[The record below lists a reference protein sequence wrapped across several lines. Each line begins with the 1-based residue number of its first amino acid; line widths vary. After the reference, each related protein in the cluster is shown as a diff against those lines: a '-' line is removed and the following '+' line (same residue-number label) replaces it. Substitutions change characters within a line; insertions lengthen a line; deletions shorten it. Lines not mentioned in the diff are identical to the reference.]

1 MKNTI
6 KVFVLVALTLAA
18 MSVSAQVKL
27 GHIETQKLIQAMP
40 EWTAAQKTFEEEQ
53 KKVNTEL
60 NGLREQFQTKLAEYS
75 EKMKTYSEAMRA
87 TTEEEL
93 QGLQQRIQRFQE
105 TAMAQLEKTQN
116 DLMQP
121 VMEKALN
128 AIKEV
133 GKENGFTY
141 IFDMNAGILYA
152 AENSQDVLPLV
163 KKKLGLA
170 AFVVSDSRIW
180 SNTKRVSA
188 YLIPA
193 TEG

>member
-152 AENSQDVLPLV
+152 AENSQDVLPWV
-163 KKKLGLA
+163 KKKLGLQ
-170 AFVVSDSRIW
+170 
-180 SNTKRVSA
+180 
-188 YLIPA
+188 
-193 TEG
+193 

>member
-141 IFDMNAGILYA
+141 IFDMNAGILL
-152 AENSQDVLPLV
+152 S
-163 KKKLGLA
+163 
-170 AFVVSDSRIW
+170 
-180 SNTKRVSA
+180 
-188 YLIPA
+188 LIHI
-193 TEG
+193 

>member
-60 NGLREQFQTKLAEYS
+60 NSLREQFQTKLAEYS

-152 AENSQDVLPLV
+152 AENSQDVLLLV
-163 KKKLGLA
+163 KKKLGLQ
-170 AFVVSDSRIW
+170 
-180 SNTKRVSA
+180 
-188 YLIPA
+188 
-193 TEG
+193 

>member
-141 IFDMNAGILYA
+141 IFDMNDGILYA
-152 AENSQDVLPLV
+152 AENSQDVLQLV
-163 KKKLGLA
+163 
-170 AFVVSDSRIW
+170 
-180 SNTKRVSA
+180 
-188 YLIPA
+188 
-193 TEG
+193 

>member
-93 QGLQQRIQRFQE
+93 QGLQQRIQRFH
-105 TAMAQLEKTQN
+105 TIFKIINHRNPISTIST
-116 DLMQP
+116 
-121 VMEKALN
+121 KFISFIITN
-128 AIKEV
+128 A
-133 GKENGFTY
+133 
-141 IFDMNAGILYA
+141 
-152 AENSQDVLPLV
+152 S
-163 KKKLGLA
+163 
-170 AFVVSDSRIW
+170 SR
-180 SNTKRVSA
+180 ST
-188 YLIPA
+188 L
-193 TEG
+193 

>member
-141 IFDMNAGILYA
+141 IFDMNACF
-152 AENSQDVLPLV
+152 P
-163 KKKLGLA
+163 
-170 AFVVSDSRIW
+170 SRHR
-180 SNTKRVSA
+180 SKR
-188 YLIPA
+188 
-193 TEG
+193 

>member
-133 GKENGFTY
+133 G
-141 IFDMNAGILYA
+141 L
-152 AENSQDVLPLV
+152 S
-163 KKKLGLA
+163 
-170 AFVVSDSRIW
+170 
-180 SNTKRVSA
+180 
-188 YLIPA
+188 LIHI
-193 TEG
+193 

>member
-141 IFDMNAGILYA
+141 IL
-152 AENSQDVLPLV
+152 S
-163 KKKLGLA
+163 
-170 AFVVSDSRIW
+170 
-180 SNTKRVSA
+180 
-188 YLIPA
+188 LIHI
-193 TEG
+193 

>member
-93 QGLQQRIQRFQE
+93 QGFYIVKSILHGIV
-105 TAMAQLEKTQN
+105 
-116 DLMQP
+116 DLNR
-121 VMEKALN
+121 V
-128 AIKEV
+128 IYRDTISY
-133 GKENGFTY
+133 F
-141 IFDMNAGILYA
+141 GILLDDNNRKPICRLHFNRSNKYLEVFD
-152 AENSQDVLPLV
+152 EN
-163 KKKLGLA
+163 KKG
-170 AFVVSDSRIW
+170 
-180 SNTKRVSA
+180 TK
-188 YLIPA
+188 YLITSLEELYNYSKEIIESA
-193 TEG
+193 KNYLND

>member
-141 IFDMNAGILYA
+141 IFDMNASILYA

-163 KKKLGLA
+163 KKKLGLQ
-170 AFVVSDSRIW
+170 
-180 SNTKRVSA
+180 
-188 YLIPA
+188 
-193 TEG
+193 

>member
-60 NGLREQFQTKLAEYS
+60 NSLREQFQTKLAEYS

-152 AENSQDVLPLV
+152 AENSQDVLPLG
-163 KKKLGLA
+163 KKKLGLQ
-170 AFVVSDSRIW
+170 
-180 SNTKRVSA
+180 
-188 YLIPA
+188 
-193 TEG
+193 

>member
-152 AENSQDVLPLV
+152 AENSQAVLPLV
-163 KKKLGLA
+163 KKKLGLQ
-170 AFVVSDSRIW
+170 
-180 SNTKRVSA
+180 
-188 YLIPA
+188 
-193 TEG
+193 

>member
-141 IFDMNAGILYA
+141 IFDRIK
-152 AENSQDVLPLV
+152 SR
-163 KKKLGLA
+163 LG
-170 AFVVSDSRIW
+170 
-180 SNTKRVSA
+180 
-188 YLIPA
+188 
-193 TEG
+193 

>member
-60 NGLREQFQTKLAEYS
+60 NSLREQFQTKLAEYS

-152 AENSQDVLPLV
+152 AENSQDVLPWV
-163 KKKLGLA
+163 KKKLGLQ
-170 AFVVSDSRIW
+170 
-180 SNTKRVSA
+180 
-188 YLIPA
+188 
-193 TEG
+193 

>member
-60 NGLREQFQTKLAEYS
+60 KGLREQFQTKLAEYS

-152 AENSQDVLPLV
+152 AENSQDVLPLC
-163 KKKLGLA
+163 KRIKSRLG
-170 AFVVSDSRIW
+170 
-180 SNTKRVSA
+180 
-188 YLIPA
+188 
-193 TEG
+193 

>member
-60 NGLREQFQTKLAEYS
+60 NSLREQFQTKLAEYS

-116 DLMQP
+116 DLRQP

-152 AENSQDVLPLV
+152 AENSQDVLLLV
-163 KKKLGLA
+163 KKKLGLQ
-170 AFVVSDSRIW
+170 
-180 SNTKRVSA
+180 
-188 YLIPA
+188 
-193 TEG
+193 

>member
-60 NGLREQFQTKLAEYS
+60 NSLREQFQTKLAEYS
-75 EKMKTYSEAMRA
+75 EKMKTYSEAM
-87 TTEEEL
+87 
-93 QGLQQRIQRFQE
+93 RFQE

-163 KKKLGLA
+163 KKKLGLQ
-170 AFVVSDSRIW
+170 
-180 SNTKRVSA
+180 
-188 YLIPA
+188 
-193 TEG
+193 

>member
-60 NGLREQFQTKLAEYS
+60 NSLREQFQTKLAEYS

-141 IFDMNAGILYA
+141 IFDMNAGILY
-152 AENSQDVLPLV
+152 Q
-163 KKKLGLA
+163 
-170 AFVVSDSRIW
+170 RI
-180 SNTKRVSA
+180 
-188 YLIPA
+188 
-193 TEG
+193 

>member
-60 NGLREQFQTKLAEYS
+60 NSLREQLAEYS

-163 KKKLGLA
+163 KKKLGLQ
-170 AFVVSDSRIW
+170 
-180 SNTKRVSA
+180 
-188 YLIPA
+188 
-193 TEG
+193 

>member
-133 GKENGFTY
+133 VKQNYKPIPVENL
-141 IFDMNAGILYA
+141 IEQSKKNI
-152 AENSQDVLPLV
+152 
-163 KKKLGLA
+163 KKLG
-170 AFVVSDSRIW
+170 
-180 SNTKRVSA
+180 N
-188 YLIPA
+188 YLI
-193 TEG
+193 ELIEKK

>member
-18 MSVSAQVKL
+18 ISVSAQVKL

-141 IFDMNAGILYA
+141 IFDMNSGILYA
-152 AENSQDVLPLV
+152 AENSQDVLPWV
-163 KKKLGLA
+163 KKKLGLQ
-170 AFVVSDSRIW
+170 
-180 SNTKRVSA
+180 
-188 YLIPA
+188 
-193 TEG
+193 

>member
-152 AENSQDVLPLV
+152 AENSQDVLPL
-163 KKKLGLA
+163 
-170 AFVVSDSRIW
+170 S
-180 SNTKRVSA
+180 
-188 YLIPA
+188 LIHI
-193 TEG
+193 

>member
-1 MKNTI
+1 M
-6 KVFVLVALTLAA
+6 
-18 MSVSAQVKL
+18 
-27 GHIETQKLIQAMP
+27 
-40 EWTAAQKTFEEEQ
+40 
-53 KKVNTEL
+53 

-152 AENSQDVLPLV
+152 AENSQDVLPLE
-163 KKKLGLA
+163 KKKLGLQ
-170 AFVVSDSRIW
+170 
-180 SNTKRVSA
+180 
-188 YLIPA
+188 
-193 TEG
+193 